1 MKGYKAFL
9 SDMTT
14 KHGDNTV
21 YEVGKT
27 YTVEGEVKIC
37 ENGYHFCKKC
47 VDVYDYYSKPCRI
60 CEVSVTGAV
69 QTQGNKSVGR
79 KLKIL
84 RELTA
89 DEISSLCNSGDCNSG
104 DWNSGDWN
112 SGYCNSGDWNSGD
125 WNSGDWNSGNRNSG
139 NRNSGDCNSGD
150 CNSGNRNS
158 GDCNS
163 GDCNSGNRNS
173 GDWNSGDWNSGNRN
187 SGDWNSGNRNSGNRN
202 SGDCNSGDWNSGDW
216 NSGDWNSGNRNS
228 GNRNSGNR
236 NSGDWNSGDW
246 NSGYCNTTE
255 PTVRLFDHQTD
266 ITFSDFK
273 WSRAYGLLCNIPSD
287 CLTWKYSEYM
297 TDDEKAEHPEHET
310 TGGFLYLEKADRQ
323 AWWESLS
330 DESKAAI
337 TSMPYFDAEK
347 FYMCTNIRVEQQC

>member
-9 SDMTT
+9 QDMTT
-14 KHGDNTV
+14 KHDDNTV

-27 YTVEGEVKIC
+27 YTVEDEIKIC

-89 DEISSLCNSGDCNSG
+89 DEISSLCNSGNC
-104 DWNSGDWN
+104 
-112 SGYCNSGDWNSGD
+112 
-125 WNSGDWNSGNRNSG
+125 
-139 NRNSGDCNSGD
+139 
-150 CNSGNRNS
+150 
-158 GDCNS
+158 
-163 GDCNSGNRNS
+163 
-173 GDWNSGDWNSGNRN
+173 
-187 SGDWNSGNRNSGNRN
+187 
-202 SGDCNSGDWNSGDW
+202 
-216 NSGDWNSGNRNS
+216 
-228 GNRNSGNR
+228 
-236 NSGDWNSGDW
+236 

-255 PTVRLFDHQTD
+255 PTVRLFDQQTD
-266 ITFSDFK
+266 ITFSDFRQ
-273 WSRAYGLLCNIPSD
+273 SRAYDLLCHMPPD

-297 TDDEKAEHPEHET
+297 TDDEKAAHPEYET

-330 DESKAAI
+330 NDSKAAI
-337 TSMPYFDAEK
+337 ISMPYFDAEK
-347 FYMCTNIRVEQQC
+347 FFICTGIKVNGADKDAN

>member
-9 SDMTT
+9 PNMMTQ
-14 KHGDNTV
+14 HGDDTV

-27 YTVEGEVKIC
+27 YTVEGEIKIC

-79 KLKIL
+79 RLKIL

-89 DEISSLCNSGDCNSG
+89 DEISSLCNSG
-104 DWNSGDWN
+104 
-112 SGYCNSGDWNSGD
+112 YWNSGD
-125 WNSGDWNSGNRNSG
+125 WNSGDWNSGNR
-139 NRNSGDCNSGD
+139 
-150 CNSGNRNS
+150 
-158 GDCNS
+158 
-163 GDCNSGNRNS
+163 
-173 GDWNSGDWNSGNRN
+173 
-187 SGDWNSGNRNSGNRN
+187 
-202 SGDCNSGDWNSGDW
+202 
-216 NSGDWNSGNRNS
+216 
-228 GNRNSGNR
+228 
-236 NSGDWNSGDW
+236 

-266 ITFSDFK
+266 ITFSDFQQ
-273 WSRAYGLLCNIPSD
+273 SRAYGLLCHMPSD
-287 CLTWKYSEYM
+287 CLIWKYSEYM
-297 TDDEKAEHPEHET
+297 TDDEKAAHPEHET

-330 DESKAAI
+330 NENKAAI
-337 TSMPYFDAEK
+337 TSMPYFDANK

>member
-27 YTVEGEVKIC
+27 YTVEGEVRIC

-47 VDVYDYYSKPCRI
+47 VDVYDYYDKPCRI
-60 CEVSVTGAV
+60 CEVNVTGAV

-104 DWNSGDWN
+104 
-112 SGYCNSGDWNSGD
+112 
-125 WNSGDWNSGNRNSG
+125 NR
-139 NRNSGDCNSGD
+139 
-150 CNSGNRNS
+150 
-158 GDCNS
+158 
-163 GDCNSGNRNS
+163 
-173 GDWNSGDWNSGNRN
+173 
-187 SGDWNSGNRNSGNRN
+187 
-202 SGDCNSGDWNSGDW
+202 
-216 NSGDWNSGNRNS
+216 
-228 GNRNSGNR
+228 
-236 NSGDWNSGDW
+236 

-255 PTVRLFDHQTD
+255 PTVRLFDHQTE
-266 ITFSDFK
+266 ITFSDFRQ
-273 WSRAYGLLCNIPSD
+273 SRAYGLLRNIPSD
-287 CLTWKYSEYM
+287 CLIWKYSEYM

-323 AWWESLS
+323 AWWDSLS
-330 DESKAAI
+330 DDSKEAI
-337 TSMPYFDAEK
+337 TSMPYFDADK
-347 FYMCTNIRVEQQC
+347 FYKCTNIRAEK

>member
-14 KHGDNTV
+14 RHGDDTV

-27 YTVEGEVKIC
+27 YTVEGEIKIC

-79 KLKIL
+79 RLKIL

-89 DEISSLCNSGDCNSG
+89 DEISSLC
-104 DWNSGDWN
+104 
-112 SGYCNSGDWNSGD
+112 
-125 WNSGDWNSGNRNSG
+125 
-139 NRNSGDCNSGD
+139 
-150 CNSGNRNS
+150 
-158 GDCNS
+158 
-163 GDCNSGNRNS
+163 
-173 GDWNSGDWNSGNRN
+173 
-187 SGDWNSGNRNSGNRN
+187 
-202 SGDCNSGDWNSGDW
+202 
-216 NSGDWNSGNRNS
+216 
-228 GNRNSGNR
+228 

-273 WSRAYGLLCNIPSD
+273 WSRAYGLLCHIPSD
-287 CLTWKYSEYM
+287 RLNWKYSEYM
-297 TDDEKAEHPEHET
+297 TDDEKAAHPEHET

-337 TSMPYFDAEK
+337 TSMPYFDADK
-347 FYMCTNIRVEQQC
+347 FYKCTNIRVEK

>member
-27 YTVEGEVKIC
+27 YTVEGEVRIC

-79 KLKIL
+79 RLKIL

-104 DWNSGDWN
+104 D
-112 SGYCNSGDWNSGD
+112 CNSGDW
-125 WNSGDWNSGNRNSG
+125 
-139 NRNSGDCNSGD
+139 NSGDCNSGD
-150 CNSGNRNS
+150 CNSG
-158 GDCNS
+158 DC
-163 GDCNSGNRNS
+163 NS

-187 SGDWNSGNRNSGNRN
+187 SGDWNSGNRNSGDR
-202 SGDCNSGDWNSGDW
+202 NSGDWNSGDW
-216 NSGDWNSGNRNS
+216 
-228 GNRNSGNR
+228 

-266 ITFSDFK
+266 ITFSDFRQ
-273 WSRAYGLLCNIPSD
+273 SRAYGLLCHIPSD

-297 TDDEKAEHPEHET
+297 TDDEKTAHPEHET
-310 TGGFLYLEKADRQ
+310 TGGFLYLEKVDRQ

-330 DESKAAI
+330 DDSKAAI
-337 TSMPYFDAEK
+337 ISMPYFDAEK
-347 FYMCTNIRVEQQC
+347 FFICTGIKVNGADKNAD

>member
-14 KHGDNTV
+14 RHGDNTV

-37 ENGYHFCKKC
+37 KNGYHFCKKC
-47 VDVYDYYSKPCRI
+47 VDVYDYYNKPCRI

-79 KLKIL
+79 RLKIL

-104 DWNSGDWN
+104 D
-112 SGYCNSGDWNSGD
+112 
-125 WNSGDWNSGNRNSG
+125 
-139 NRNSGDCNSGD
+139 
-150 CNSGNRNS
+150 CNSGN
-158 GDCNS
+158 
-163 GDCNSGNRNS
+163 CNSGNRNS
-173 GDWNSGDWNSGNRN
+173 GDWNSGDWNSGDCNSGDWNSGDYNSGNCNSGNRN
-187 SGDWNSGNRNSGNRN
+187 SGNCNSGNRNSGNRN
-202 SGDCNSGDWNSGDW
+202 SGNCNSGDWNSGDW
-216 NSGDWNSGNRNS
+216 NSGN
-228 GNRNSGNR
+228 
-236 NSGDWNSGDW
+236 
-246 NSGYCNTTE
+246 CNTTE

-266 ITFSDFK
+266 ITFSDFRQ
-273 WSRAYGLLCNIPSD
+273 SRAYGLLCNIPSD

-297 TDDEKAEHPEHET
+297 TDDEKDAHPEYET
-310 TGGFLYLEKADRQ
+310 TGGFLYLEKVDRQ

-337 TSMPYFDAEK
+337 ISMPYFDADK
-347 FYMCTNIRVEQQC
+347 FYKCTNIRVEK

>member
-9 SDMTT
+9 LDMTT

-27 YTVEGEVKIC
+27 YTVEGEIKIC

-47 VDVYDYYSKPCRI
+47 VDVYDYYNKPCRI

-89 DEISSLCNSGDCNSG
+89 DEISSLCNSGNCNSG
-104 DWNSGDWN
+104 NCNSGNWNSGNWN
-112 SGYCNSGDWNSGD
+112 SGNWNSGNWNSGD
-125 WNSGDWNSGNRNSG
+125 WNSGD
-139 NRNSGDCNSGD
+139 
-150 CNSGNRNS
+150 
-158 GDCNS
+158 
-163 GDCNSGNRNS
+163 
-173 GDWNSGDWNSGNRN
+173 
-187 SGDWNSGNRNSGNRN
+187 
-202 SGDCNSGDWNSGDW
+202 
-216 NSGDWNSGNRNS
+216 
-228 GNRNSGNR
+228 
-236 NSGDWNSGDW
+236 
-246 NSGYCNTTE
+246 CNTTE
-255 PTVRLFDHQTD
+255 PTIRLFDHQTD
-266 ITFSDFK
+266 ITFSDFRN
-273 WSRAYGLLCNIPSD
+273 SRAYNLLCHIPSD

-323 AWWESLS
+323 AWWDSLS
-330 DESKAAI
+330 DDSKAAI
-337 TSMPYFDAEK
+337 TSMPYFDADK
-347 FYMCTNIRVEQQC
+347 FYKCTNIRVEK

>member
-47 VDVYDYYSKPCRI
+47 VDVYDYYNKPCRI
-60 CEVSVTGAV
+60 CKVSVTGAV

-79 KLKIL
+79 RLKIL

-89 DEISSLCNSGDCNSG
+89 DEISSLCNSGN
-104 DWNSGDWN
+104 
-112 SGYCNSGDWNSGD
+112 

-139 NRNSGDCNSGD
+139 
-150 CNSGNRNS
+150 
-158 GDCNS
+158 
-163 GDCNSGNRNS
+163 
-173 GDWNSGDWNSGNRN
+173 
-187 SGDWNSGNRNSGNRN
+187 
-202 SGDCNSGDWNSGDW
+202 
-216 NSGDWNSGNRNS
+216 
-228 GNRNSGNR
+228 
-236 NSGDWNSGDW
+236 
-246 NSGYCNTTE
+246 YCNTTE
-255 PTVRLFDHQTD
+255 PTIRLFDHQTD
-266 ITFSDFK
+266 ITFSDFRN
-273 WSRAYGLLCNIPSD
+273 SRAHNLLCNIPSD
-287 CLTWKYSEYM
+287 YLNWKYSEYM
-297 TDDEKAEHPEHET
+297 TDDEKATHPEHET

-337 TSMPYFDAEK
+337 TSMPYFDADK

>member
-9 SDMTT
+9 PDMTT
-14 KHGDNTV
+14 KHGDDTV

-27 YTVEGEVKIC
+27 YTVEGEIKIC

-89 DEISSLCNSGDCNSG
+89 DEISSLCNSGNCNSG
-104 DWNSGDWN
+104 D
-112 SGYCNSGDWNSGD
+112 
-125 WNSGDWNSGNRNSG
+125 R
-139 NRNSGDCNSGD
+139 
-150 CNSGNRNS
+150 
-158 GDCNS
+158 
-163 GDCNSGNRNS
+163 
-173 GDWNSGDWNSGNRN
+173 
-187 SGDWNSGNRNSGNRN
+187 
-202 SGDCNSGDWNSGDW
+202 
-216 NSGDWNSGNRNS
+216 
-228 GNRNSGNR
+228 
-236 NSGDWNSGDW
+236 

-273 WSRAYGLLCNIPSD
+273 WSRAYGLLCHIPSD

-347 FYMCTNIRVEQQC
+347 FFICTGIKVNGADKDAN

>member
-1 MKGYKAFL
+1 MRGYKAFL

-14 KHGDNTV
+14 RHGDNTV

-89 DEISSLCNSGDCNSG
+89 DEISSLCNSGNC
-104 DWNSGDWN
+104 
-112 SGYCNSGDWNSGD
+112 
-125 WNSGDWNSGNRNSG
+125 
-139 NRNSGDCNSGD
+139 
-150 CNSGNRNS
+150 
-158 GDCNS
+158 
-163 GDCNSGNRNS
+163 
-173 GDWNSGDWNSGNRN
+173 
-187 SGDWNSGNRNSGNRN
+187 
-202 SGDCNSGDWNSGDW
+202 
-216 NSGDWNSGNRNS
+216 
-228 GNRNSGNR
+228 

-273 WSRAYGLLCNIPSD
+273 LSRAYGLLCSIPSD

-297 TDDEKAEHPEHET
+297 TDDEKTAHPEHET
-310 TGGFLYLEKADRQ
+310 TSGFLYLEKADRQ

-330 DESKAAI
+330 DDSKAAI
-337 TSMPYFDAEK
+337 ISMPYFDANK
-347 FYMCTNIRVEQQC
+347 FYKCTNIRVEK

>member
-14 KHGDNTV
+14 RHGDNTV

-60 CEVSVTGAV
+60 CEVNVTGAV

-79 KLKIL
+79 RLKIL

-89 DEISSLCNSGDCNSG
+89 DEISSLC
-104 DWNSGDWN
+104 
-112 SGYCNSGDWNSGD
+112 
-125 WNSGDWNSGNRNSG
+125 
-139 NRNSGDCNSGD
+139 
-150 CNSGNRNS
+150 
-158 GDCNS
+158 
-163 GDCNSGNRNS
+163 
-173 GDWNSGDWNSGNRN
+173 
-187 SGDWNSGNRNSGNRN
+187 
-202 SGDCNSGDWNSGDW
+202 
-216 NSGDWNSGNRNS
+216 NSGNRNS

-236 NSGDWNSGDW
+236 NSGDWNSGNW
-246 NSGYCNTTE
+246 NSGNRNSGYCNTTE

-273 WSRAYGLLCNIPSD
+273 WSRAYVLLCNIPSD

-297 TDDEKAEHPEHET
+297 TDDEKAAHPEHET
-310 TGGFLYLEKADRQ
+310 TGGFLYLKKADRQ

-337 TSMPYFDAEK
+337 SSMPYFDADK

>member
-1 MKGYKAFL
+1 MRGYKAFL

-14 KHGDNTV
+14 RHGDNTV

-47 VDVYDYYSKPCRI
+47 VDVYDYYNKPCRI
-60 CEVSVTGAV
+60 CEVNVTGAV

-89 DEISSLCNSGDCNSG
+89 DEISSLCNSGN
-104 DWNSGDWN
+104 
-112 SGYCNSGDWNSGD
+112 WNSGD
-125 WNSGDWNSGNRNSG
+125 WNSGD
-139 NRNSGDCNSGD
+139 C
-150 CNSGNRNS
+150 
-158 GDCNS
+158 
-163 GDCNSGNRNS
+163 
-173 GDWNSGDWNSGNRN
+173 NSGDWNSGNRN
-187 SGDWNSGNRNSGNRN
+187 SGDRN
-202 SGDCNSGDWNSGDW
+202 SGDCNSGDWNSGNWNSGDCNSGDW
-216 NSGDWNSGNRNS
+216 NSGDCNSGDWNSGNRNS
-228 GNRNSGNR
+228 GDRNSGDC
-236 NSGDWNSGDW
+236 NSGDWNSGNR

-273 WSRAYGLLCNIPSD
+273 LSRAYGLLCHIPSD

-297 TDDEKAEHPEHET
+297 TDDEKATHPEHET
-310 TGGFLYLEKADRQ
+310 TGGFLYLEKVDRQ

-330 DESKAAI
+330 DDSKAAI
-337 TSMPYFDAEK
+337 ISMPYFDADK
-347 FYMCTNIRVEQQC
+347 FYKCTNIRVEK

>member
-60 CEVSVTGAV
+60 CEVNVTGAV

-89 DEISSLCNSGDCNSG
+89 DEISSLCNSG
-104 DWNSGDWN
+104 
-112 SGYCNSGDWNSGD
+112 
-125 WNSGDWNSGNRNSG
+125 
-139 NRNSGDCNSGD
+139 
-150 CNSGNRNS
+150 
-158 GDCNS
+158 
-163 GDCNSGNRNS
+163 
-173 GDWNSGDWNSGNRN
+173 
-187 SGDWNSGNRNSGNRN
+187 NRN
-202 SGDCNSGDWNSGDW
+202 SGDCNSGDWNSG
-216 NSGDWNSGNRNS
+216 NR
-228 GNRNSGNR
+228 
-236 NSGDWNSGDW
+236 

-273 WSRAYGLLCNIPSD
+273 WSRAYGLLCHIPSD

-297 TDDEKAEHPEHET
+297 TDDEKAAHPEHET

-330 DESKAAI
+330 DDSKAAI

-347 FYMCTNIRVEQQC
+347 FFICTGIKVNGADKDAN

>member
-14 KHGDNTV
+14 RHGDDTV

-27 YTVEGEVKIC
+27 YTVEGEIKIC

-79 KLKIL
+79 RLKIL

-104 DWNSGDWN
+104 DCNSGNCNSGNWNSGNRNSGDWN
-112 SGYCNSGDWNSGD
+112 SGNWNSGD
-125 WNSGDWNSGNRNSG
+125 WNSGDWNSGYWNSG

-150 CNSGNRNS
+150 CNSGN
-158 GDCNS
+158 
-163 GDCNSGNRNS
+163 CNSGN
-173 GDWNSGDWNSGNRN
+173 
-187 SGDWNSGNRNSGNRN
+187 
-202 SGDCNSGDWNSGDW
+202 
-216 NSGDWNSGNRNS
+216 
-228 GNRNSGNR
+228 
-236 NSGDWNSGDW
+236 W

-266 ITFSDFK
+266 ITFSNFK
-273 WSRAYGLLCNIPSD
+273 WSRAYGLLCHIPSD
-287 CLTWKYSEYM
+287 RLNWKYSEYM
-297 TDDEKAEHPEHET
+297 TDDEKAAHPEHET

-337 TSMPYFDAEK
+337 TSMPYFDADK
-347 FYMCTNIRVEQQC
+347 FYKCTNIRVEKQC

>member
-9 SDMTT
+9 PDMMAQ
-14 KHGDNTV
+14 HGDDTV

-27 YTVEGEVKIC
+27 YIVEGEIKIC

-47 VDVYDYYSKPCRI
+47 ADVYDYYSKPCRI

-89 DEISSLCNSGDCNSG
+89 DEISSLCNSGN
-104 DWNSGDWN
+104 WNSGDWN
-112 SGYCNSGDWNSGD
+112 SGYCNSGNRNSGNCNSGNWNSGD

-139 NRNSGDCNSGD
+139 N
-150 CNSGNRNS
+150 CNSGN
-158 GDCNS
+158 
-163 GDCNSGNRNS
+163 
-173 GDWNSGDWNSGNRN
+173 
-187 SGDWNSGNRNSGNRN
+187 
-202 SGDCNSGDWNSGDW
+202 
-216 NSGDWNSGNRNS
+216 
-228 GNRNSGNR
+228 
-236 NSGDWNSGDW
+236 WNSGDW

-273 WSRAYGLLCNIPSD
+273 LSRAYGLLCSIPSD

-297 TDDEKAEHPEHET
+297 TDYEKAAHPEHET
-310 TGGFLYLEKADRQ
+310 TGGFLYLERADRQ

-330 DESKAAI
+330 DESKVAI

-347 FYMCTNIRVEQQC
+347 FFICTGIKVNGADKDAN

>member
-89 DEISSLCNSGDCNSG
+89 DEISSLCNSG
-104 DWNSGDWN
+104 
-112 SGYCNSGDWNSGD
+112 
-125 WNSGDWNSGNRNSG
+125 NRNSG
-139 NRNSGDCNSGD
+139 NWNSGN
-150 CNSGNRNS
+150 CNSGN
-158 GDCNS
+158 C
-163 GDCNSGNRNS
+163 
-173 GDWNSGDWNSGNRN
+173 NSGNRN
-187 SGDWNSGNRNSGNRN
+187 SGDWNSGNR
-202 SGDCNSGDWNSGDW
+202 
-216 NSGDWNSGNRNS
+216 
-228 GNRNSGNR
+228 
-236 NSGDWNSGDW
+236 

-297 TDDEKAEHPEHET
+297 TDDEKATHPEHET

-330 DESKAAI
+330 DDSKAAI
-337 TSMPYFDAEK
+337 TSMPYFDADK
-347 FYMCTNIRVEQQC
+347 FFICTGIKVNGADKDAN

>member
-14 KHGDNTV
+14 MHGDNTV

-79 KLKIL
+79 RLKIL

-104 DWNSGDWN
+104 DWNSGNWN
-112 SGYCNSGDWNSGD
+112 SGNWNSGNWNSGDWNSGNWNSGD
-125 WNSGDWNSGNRNSG
+125 CNSGYCNSGDWNSGNRNSG
-139 NRNSGDCNSGD
+139 N
-150 CNSGNRNS
+150 
-158 GDCNS
+158 
-163 GDCNSGNRNS
+163 
-173 GDWNSGDWNSGNRN
+173 WNSGN
-187 SGDWNSGNRNSGNRN
+187 
-202 SGDCNSGDWNSGDW
+202 C
-216 NSGDWNSGNRNS
+216 
-228 GNRNSGNR
+228 
-236 NSGDWNSGDW
+236 

-273 WSRAYGLLCNIPSD
+273 LSRAYGLLCSIPSD

-297 TDDEKAEHPEHET
+297 TDDEKAAHPEHET
-310 TGGFLYLEKADRQ
+310 TGGFLCLEKADRQ
-323 AWWESLS
+323 AWWNSLS
-330 DESKAAI
+330 GESKVAI

-347 FYMCTNIRVEQQC
+347 FFICTGIKVNGADNNAN

>member
-60 CEVSVTGAV
+60 CEVNVTGAV

-89 DEISSLCNSGDCNSG
+89 DEISSLCNSGNWNSGDCNSG
-104 DWNSGDWN
+104 DW
-112 SGYCNSGDWNSGD
+112 
-125 WNSGDWNSGNRNSG
+125 
-139 NRNSGDCNSGD
+139 NSGDCNSGD

-163 GDCNSGNRNS
+163 GNCNSGN
-173 GDWNSGDWNSGNRN
+173 W
-187 SGDWNSGNRNSGNRN
+187 N
-202 SGDCNSGDWNSGDW
+202 SGDCNSGNWNSGNWNSGNCNSGNWNSGNWNSGD
-216 NSGDWNSGNRNS
+216 
-228 GNRNSGNR
+228 
-236 NSGDWNSGDW
+236 
-246 NSGYCNTTE
+246 CNTTE

-266 ITFSDFK
+266 ITFSDFRQ
-273 WSRAYGLLCNIPSD
+273 SRAYGLLCNIPSD
-287 CLTWKYSEYM
+287 CLIWKYSEYM
-297 TDDEKAEHPEHET
+297 TDDEKAAHPAHET

-337 TSMPYFDAEK
+337 TSMPYFDADK

>member
-9 SDMTT
+9 PNMMTQ
-14 KHGDNTV
+14 HGDDTV

-27 YTVEGEVKIC
+27 YTAEGEIKIC

-47 VDVYDYYSKPCRI
+47 VDVYDYYNKPCRI
-60 CEVSVTGAV
+60 CEVNVTGAV

-104 DWNSGDWN
+104 YW
-112 SGYCNSGDWNSGD
+112 
-125 WNSGDWNSGNRNSG
+125 
-139 NRNSGDCNSGD
+139 
-150 CNSGNRNS
+150 
-158 GDCNS
+158 
-163 GDCNSGNRNS
+163 
-173 GDWNSGDWNSGNRN
+173 
-187 SGDWNSGNRNSGNRN
+187 N
-202 SGDCNSGDWNSGDW
+202 SGDCNSGDWNSGD
-216 NSGDWNSGNRNS
+216 
-228 GNRNSGNR
+228 
-236 NSGDWNSGDW
+236 
-246 NSGYCNTTE
+246 CNTTE

-266 ITFSDFK
+266 ITFSDFRQ
-273 WSRAYGLLCNIPSD
+273 SRAYYLLCSIPSD

-347 FYMCTNIRVEQQC
+347 FFICTGIKGNGADKDAN

>member
-9 SDMTT
+9 PDMTT
-14 KHGDNTV
+14 LHGDDTV

-69 QTQGNKSVGR
+69 QTQGNKSAGR
-79 KLKIL
+79 RLKIL

-89 DEISSLCNSGDCNSG
+89 DEISSLCNSGN
-104 DWNSGDWN
+104 
-112 SGYCNSGDWNSGD
+112 
-125 WNSGDWNSGNRNSG
+125 WNSGNR
-139 NRNSGDCNSGD
+139 
-150 CNSGNRNS
+150 
-158 GDCNS
+158 
-163 GDCNSGNRNS
+163 
-173 GDWNSGDWNSGNRN
+173 
-187 SGDWNSGNRNSGNRN
+187 
-202 SGDCNSGDWNSGDW
+202 
-216 NSGDWNSGNRNS
+216 
-228 GNRNSGNR
+228 
-236 NSGDWNSGDW
+236 

-255 PTVRLFDHQTD
+255 PTIRLFDHQTD
-266 ITFSDFK
+266 ITFSDFRN
-273 WSRAYGLLCNIPSD
+273 SRAYNLLCNIPSD

-297 TDDEKAEHPEHET
+297 TDDEKDAHPEYET

-330 DESKAAI
+330 DDSKEAI
-337 TSMPYFDAEK
+337 TSMPYFDADK
-347 FYMCTNIRVEQQC
+347 FYKCTNIRVEK

>member
-9 SDMTT
+9 PNMTT
-14 KHGDNTV
+14 QHGDDTV

-27 YTVEGEVKIC
+27 YTVEGEIKIC

-69 QTQGNKSVGR
+69 QTRGNKSVGR

-89 DEISSLCNSGDCNSG
+89 DEISSLCNSGNRNSG
-104 DWNSGDWN
+104 DYNSGDYNSGNRN
-112 SGYCNSGDWNSGD
+112 SGYCNSGDWNSG
-125 WNSGDWNSGNRNSG
+125 NR
-139 NRNSGDCNSGD
+139 
-150 CNSGNRNS
+150 
-158 GDCNS
+158 
-163 GDCNSGNRNS
+163 
-173 GDWNSGDWNSGNRN
+173 
-187 SGDWNSGNRNSGNRN
+187 
-202 SGDCNSGDWNSGDW
+202 
-216 NSGDWNSGNRNS
+216 
-228 GNRNSGNR
+228 
-236 NSGDWNSGDW
+236 

-266 ITFSDFK
+266 ITFSDFRN
-273 WSRAYGLLCNIPSD
+273 SRAYSLLCHIPSD

-297 TDDEKAEHPEHET
+297 TDDEKAAHPEHET
-310 TGGFLYLEKADRQ
+310 TGGFLYLKKADRQ

-330 DESKAAI
+330 NESKAAI

-347 FYMCTNIRVEQQC
+347 FFICTGIKVNGADKDAN

>member
-89 DEISSLCNSGDCNSG
+89 DEISSLCNSG
-104 DWNSGDWN
+104 
-112 SGYCNSGDWNSGD
+112 
-125 WNSGDWNSGNRNSG
+125 NRNSG
-139 NRNSGDCNSGD
+139 
-150 CNSGNRNS
+150 
-158 GDCNS
+158 
-163 GDCNSGNRNS
+163 
-173 GDWNSGDWNSGNRN
+173 
-187 SGDWNSGNRNSGNRN
+187 
-202 SGDCNSGDWNSGDW
+202 
-216 NSGDWNSGNRNS
+216 
-228 GNRNSGNR
+228 
-236 NSGDWNSGDW
+236 
-246 NSGYCNTTE
+246 YFNTTE
-255 PTVRLFDHQTD
+255 PPVRLFDHQTD

-273 WSRAYGLLCNIPSD
+273 WSRAYDLLCHIPSD

-297 TDDEKAEHPEHET
+297 TDDEKAVHPEHET
-310 TGGFLYLEKADRQ
+310 TGGFLYLEKADHQ

-337 TSMPYFDAEK
+337 ISMPYFDAEK
-347 FYMCTNIRVEQQC
+347 FFICTGIKVNGADNNAD

>member
-1 MKGYKAFL
+1 MRGYKAFL

-27 YTVEGEVKIC
+27 YTLEGEVKIC

-79 KLKIL
+79 RLKIL

-89 DEISSLCNSGDCNSG
+89 DEISSLCNSGDR
-104 DWNSGDWN
+104 
-112 SGYCNSGDWNSGD
+112 NSGDWNSGD
-125 WNSGDWNSGNRNSG
+125 WNSGDWNSGDCNSGDRNSG
-139 NRNSGDCNSGD
+139 DWNSGDRNSGDRNSGDCNSGD
-150 CNSGNRNS
+150 RNS
-158 GDCNS
+158 GD
-163 GDCNSGNRNS
+163 RNS
-173 GDWNSGDWNSGNRN
+173 GDRN
-187 SGDWNSGNRNSGNRN
+187 SGD
-202 SGDCNSGDWNSGDW
+202 
-216 NSGDWNSGNRNS
+216 
-228 GNRNSGNR
+228 R

-266 ITFSDFK
+266 ITFSDFRQ
-273 WSRAYGLLCNIPSD
+273 SRAYGLLCSIPSD
-287 CLTWKYSEYM
+287 CLTWKYGEYM
-297 TDDEKAEHPEHET
+297 TDDEKTAHPEHET
-310 TGGFLYLEKADRQ
+310 TGGFLYLEKVDRQ

-330 DESKAAI
+330 DDSKAAI
-337 TSMPYFDAEK
+337 ISMPYFDAEK
-347 FYMCTNIRVEQQC
+347 FFICTGIKVNGADNNAN

>member
-79 KLKIL
+79 RLKIL

-89 DEISSLCNSGDCNSG
+89 DEISSLCNSG
-104 DWNSGDWN
+104 
-112 SGYCNSGDWNSGD
+112 
-125 WNSGDWNSGNRNSG
+125 
-139 NRNSGDCNSGD
+139 
-150 CNSGNRNS
+150 
-158 GDCNS
+158 
-163 GDCNSGNRNS
+163 
-173 GDWNSGDWNSGNRN
+173 
-187 SGDWNSGNRNSGNRN
+187 
-202 SGDCNSGDWNSGDW
+202 
-216 NSGDWNSGNRNS
+216 
-228 GNRNSGNR
+228 
-236 NSGDWNSGDW
+236 
-246 NSGYCNTTE
+246 YCNTTE
-255 PTVRLFDHQTD
+255 PTIRLFDHQTD
-266 ITFSDFK
+266 ITFNDFRQ
-273 WSRAYGLLCNIPSD
+273 SRAYGLLCNIPSD

-330 DESKAAI
+330 DESKVAI
-337 TSMPYFDAEK
+337 TSMPYFDADK
-347 FYMCTNIRVEQQC
+347 FYKCTNIRVEK

>member
-27 YTVEGEVKIC
+27 YTVEGEIKIC

-47 VDVYDYYSKPCRI
+47 VDVYDYYNKPCRI
-60 CEVSVTGAV
+60 CEVNVTGAV

-79 KLKIL
+79 RLKIL

-89 DEISSLCNSGDCNSG
+89 DEISSLCNSGNC
-104 DWNSGDWN
+104 
-112 SGYCNSGDWNSGD
+112 
-125 WNSGDWNSGNRNSG
+125 
-139 NRNSGDCNSGD
+139 
-150 CNSGNRNS
+150 
-158 GDCNS
+158 
-163 GDCNSGNRNS
+163 
-173 GDWNSGDWNSGNRN
+173 
-187 SGDWNSGNRNSGNRN
+187 N
-202 SGDCNSGDWNSGDW
+202 SGDCNSGDWNSG
-216 NSGDWNSGNRNS
+216 NWNSGNWNS
-228 GNRNSGNR
+228 GNCNSGYCNSGN
-236 NSGDWNSGDW
+236 WNSGNW
-246 NSGYCNTTE
+246 NSGNWNSGNWNSGNWNSGNWNSGNCNSGNWNSGNCNSGYCNTTE

-273 WSRAYGLLCNIPSD
+273 WSRAYGLLCHIPSD

-297 TDDEKAEHPEHET
+297 TDDEKAVHPEHET

-337 TSMPYFDAEK
+337 ISMPYFDAEK
-347 FYMCTNIRVEQQC
+347 FFICTGIKVNGADNNAD

>member
-14 KHGDNTV
+14 MHGDNTV

-27 YTVEGEVKIC
+27 YIVEGEVRIC

-79 KLKIL
+79 RIKIL

-89 DEISSLCNSGDCNSG
+89 DEISSLCNSGLCNSGYYNSGDYNSGDYNSGDYNSGNYNSGNYNSGDYNSGDYNSGDYNSG

-112 SGYCNSGDWNSGD
+112 SGY
-125 WNSGDWNSGNRNSG
+125 
-139 NRNSGDCNSGD
+139 
-150 CNSGNRNS
+150 
-158 GDCNS
+158 
-163 GDCNSGNRNS
+163 
-173 GDWNSGDWNSGNRN
+173 
-187 SGDWNSGNRNSGNRN
+187 
-202 SGDCNSGDWNSGDW
+202 
-216 NSGDWNSGNRNS
+216 
-228 GNRNSGNR
+228 
-236 NSGDWNSGDW
+236 W

-330 DESKAAI
+330 DDSKAVI
-337 TSMPYFDAEK
+337 ISMPYFDAEK
-347 FYMCTNIRVEQQC
+347 FFICTGIKVNGADKDAN

>member
-9 SDMTT
+9 PNMMTQHSD
-14 KHGDNTV
+14 DTV

-27 YTVEGEVKIC
+27 YTVEGEIKIC

-79 KLKIL
+79 RLKIL

-89 DEISSLCNSGDCNSG
+89 DEINSLCNSG
-104 DWNSGDWN
+104 
-112 SGYCNSGDWNSGD
+112 
-125 WNSGDWNSGNRNSG
+125 NR
-139 NRNSGDCNSGD
+139 
-150 CNSGNRNS
+150 
-158 GDCNS
+158 
-163 GDCNSGNRNS
+163 
-173 GDWNSGDWNSGNRN
+173 
-187 SGDWNSGNRNSGNRN
+187 
-202 SGDCNSGDWNSGDW
+202 
-216 NSGDWNSGNRNS
+216 
-228 GNRNSGNR
+228 
-236 NSGDWNSGDW
+236 

-255 PTVRLFDHQTD
+255 PTIRLFDHQTD
-266 ITFSDFK
+266 ITFSDFRN
-273 WSRAYGLLCNIPSD
+273 SRAYGLLCNIPSD

-297 TDDEKAEHPEHET
+297 TDDEKTAHPEHET

-330 DESKAAI
+330 DDSKAAI

-347 FYMCTNIRVEQQC
+347 FFICTGIKVNGADKDAN

>member
-14 KHGDNTV
+14 KHGDKTV

-27 YTVEGEVKIC
+27 YTVEGEVRIC

-47 VDVYDYYSKPCRI
+47 VDVYDYYNKPCRI

-84 RELTA
+84 RELTV
-89 DEISSLCNSGDCNSG
+89 DEINSLCNSGNR
-104 DWNSGDWN
+104 
-112 SGYCNSGDWNSGD
+112 
-125 WNSGDWNSGNRNSG
+125 NSGDWNSGNRNSG
-139 NRNSGDCNSGD
+139 DCNSGYCNSGYWNSGDWNSGD

-158 GDCNS
+158 GDW
-163 GDCNSGNRNS
+163 NSGNRNS
-173 GDWNSGDWNSGNRN
+173 GDWNSGDWNSGN
-187 SGDWNSGNRNSGNRN
+187 W
-202 SGDCNSGDWNSGDW
+202 NSGDWNSGDW
-216 NSGDWNSGNRNS
+216 NSGDC
-228 GNRNSGNR
+228 
-236 NSGDWNSGDW
+236 

-273 WSRAYGLLCNIPSD
+273 WSRAYDLLCHIPSD

-297 TDDEKAEHPEHET
+297 TDDEKAAHPEHET

-337 TSMPYFDAEK
+337 TSMPYFDADK

>member
-27 YTVEGEVKIC
+27 YTVEGEVRIC

-79 KLKIL
+79 RLKIL

-89 DEISSLCNSGDCNSG
+89 DEISSLCNSGNC
-104 DWNSGDWN
+104 
-112 SGYCNSGDWNSGD
+112 
-125 WNSGDWNSGNRNSG
+125 
-139 NRNSGDCNSGD
+139 NSGDCNSGD
-150 CNSGNRNS
+150 CNSGN
-158 GDCNS
+158 
-163 GDCNSGNRNS
+163 
-173 GDWNSGDWNSGNRN
+173 WNSGNR
-187 SGDWNSGNRNSGNRN
+187 
-202 SGDCNSGDWNSGDW
+202 
-216 NSGDWNSGNRNS
+216 
-228 GNRNSGNR
+228 
-236 NSGDWNSGDW
+236 

-266 ITFSDFK
+266 IIFSDFQQ
-273 WSRAYGLLCNIPSD
+273 SRAYGLLCNIPSD

-297 TDDEKAEHPEHET
+297 TDDEKVAHPEHET

-337 TSMPYFDAEK
+337 TSMPYFDADK
-347 FYMCTNIRVEQQC
+347 FYKCTNIRVEQQC

>member
-9 SDMTT
+9 PNMTT
-14 KHGDNTV
+14 QHGDDTV

-27 YTVEGEVKIC
+27 YTVEGEIKIC

-84 RELTA
+84 RELTT
-89 DEISSLCNSGDCNSG
+89 DKISSL
-104 DWNSGDWN
+104 W
-112 SGYCNSGDWNSGD
+112 
-125 WNSGDWNSGNRNSG
+125 
-139 NRNSGDCNSGD
+139 NSGD

-158 GDCNS
+158 GD
-163 GDCNSGNRNS
+163 RNS
-173 GDWNSGDWNSGNRN
+173 GDWNSGD
-187 SGDWNSGNRNSGNRN
+187 
-202 SGDCNSGDWNSGDW
+202 C
-216 NSGDWNSGNRNS
+216 
-228 GNRNSGNR
+228 
-236 NSGDWNSGDW
+236 

-255 PTVRLFDHQTD
+255 PTIRLFDHQTD
-266 ITFSDFK
+266 ITFSDFRN
-273 WSRAYGLLCNIPSD
+273 SRAYSLLCHIPSD

-297 TDDEKAEHPEHET
+297 TDDEKAAHPEHET
-310 TGGFLYLEKADRQ
+310 AGGFLYLEKSDRQ

-347 FYMCTNIRVEQQC
+347 FFICTGIKVNGADKDAN

>member
-89 DEISSLCNSGDCNSG
+89 DEISSLCNSGN
-104 DWNSGDWN
+104 W
-112 SGYCNSGDWNSGD
+112 
-125 WNSGDWNSGNRNSG
+125 
-139 NRNSGDCNSGD
+139 
-150 CNSGNRNS
+150 
-158 GDCNS
+158 
-163 GDCNSGNRNS
+163 
-173 GDWNSGDWNSGNRN
+173 
-187 SGDWNSGNRNSGNRN
+187 
-202 SGDCNSGDWNSGDW
+202 
-216 NSGDWNSGNRNS
+216 NS

-236 NSGDWNSGDW
+236 NSGDWNSGDCNSGDW

-255 PTVRLFDHQTD
+255 STVRLFDHQTD
-266 ITFSDFK
+266 ITFSDFRQ
-273 WSRAYGLLCNIPSD
+273 SRAYDLLCSIPSD

-297 TDDEKAEHPEHET
+297 TDDEKAAHPEHET

-330 DESKAAI
+330 NESKATI
-337 TSMPYFDAEK
+337 TSMPYFDADK
-347 FYMCTNIRVEQQC
+347 FYKCTNIRVERNNAN

>member
-27 YTVEGEVKIC
+27 YTVEGEVRIC

-89 DEISSLCNSGDCNSG
+89 DEISSLCNSGD
-104 DWNSGDWN
+104 
-112 SGYCNSGDWNSGD
+112 
-125 WNSGDWNSGNRNSG
+125 RNSG
-139 NRNSGDCNSGD
+139 NCNSGD
-150 CNSGNRNS
+150 CNSGNCNSGNWNSGNWNSGDRNS
-158 GDCNS
+158 GNCNSGNWNSGNCNSGDRNSGNCNS
-163 GDCNSGNRNS
+163 GDCNSGN
-173 GDWNSGDWNSGNRN
+173 
-187 SGDWNSGNRNSGNRN
+187 
-202 SGDCNSGDWNSGDW
+202 C
-216 NSGDWNSGNRNS
+216 
-228 GNRNSGNR
+228 
-236 NSGDWNSGDW
+236 

-266 ITFSDFK
+266 ITFSDFRQ
-273 WSRAYGLLCNIPSD
+273 SRAYGLLCNIPSD

-323 AWWESLS
+323 AWWDSLS

-337 TSMPYFDAEK
+337 TLMPYFDADK
-347 FYMCTNIRVEQQC
+347 FYKCTNIRVEK

>member
-1 MKGYKAFL
+1 MRGYKAFL

-14 KHGDNTV
+14 RHGDNTV

-27 YTVEGEVKIC
+27 YTVEGEVRIC

-79 KLKIL
+79 RLKIL

-89 DEISSLCNSGDCNSG
+89 DEISSLCNSGNCNSG
-104 DWNSGDWN
+104 NCNSGNWNSGNWN
-112 SGYCNSGDWNSGD
+112 SGN
-125 WNSGDWNSGNRNSG
+125 WNSGDWNSGN
-139 NRNSGDCNSGD
+139 C
-150 CNSGNRNS
+150 
-158 GDCNS
+158 
-163 GDCNSGNRNS
+163 
-173 GDWNSGDWNSGNRN
+173 NSGDWNSGNCN
-187 SGDWNSGNRNSGNRN
+187 SGNWNSGNCNSGN
-202 SGDCNSGDWNSGDW
+202 
-216 NSGDWNSGNRNS
+216 WNSGNC
-228 GNRNSGNR
+228 
-236 NSGDWNSGDW
+236 

-266 ITFSDFK
+266 ITFSDFRQ
-273 WSRAYGLLCNIPSD
+273 SRAYDLLCSIPSD

-330 DESKAAI
+330 DDSKAAI
-337 TSMPYFDAEK
+337 TSMPYFDADK
-347 FYMCTNIRVEQQC
+347 FYMCTNIRVEK